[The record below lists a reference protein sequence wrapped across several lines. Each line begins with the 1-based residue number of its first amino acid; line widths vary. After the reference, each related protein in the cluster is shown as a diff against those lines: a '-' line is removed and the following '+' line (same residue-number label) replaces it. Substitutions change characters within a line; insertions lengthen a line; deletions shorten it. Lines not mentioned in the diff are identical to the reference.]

1 MTKHQKAIKAQLD
14 WVKERL
20 TEKGYRDF
28 LKAFASCSTEYFKSG
43 GRFNWADYEKKT
55 TSL

>member
-1 MTKHQKAIKAQLD
+1 MTKRQKAIKAELE

-28 LKAFASCSTEYFKSG
+28 LKAFSACSTEYFQAG
-43 GRFNWADYEKKT
+43 GKFNWADYEKK
-55 TSL
+55 

>member
-1 MTKHQKAIKAQLD
+1 MTRRQKAISDQLN

-28 LKAFASCSTEYFKSG
+28 LKRAASCSIEYFQNG
-43 GRFNWADYEKKT
+43 GKLNWADYEKK
-55 TSL
+55 